1 MKNELITSAII
12 GTVGIPANYGGFE
25 TIVDELAKRYCGD
38 NQIFVYCSSI
48 SYSEKIEKYHQFN
61 LVYLPLRANGIQSIL
76 YDAIS
81 ILHAV
86 YKLKCTKILL
96 LGVSGALLIPIIKFI
111 HPSIII
117 TCNIDGLEW
126 RRAKWRWWEQK
137 FLRFLERLSCKY
149 SDHIISDNLHIR
161 SHVQTSYN
169 RESDLIS
176 CGGEHALQA
185 KPIKIEKYHIPADFY
200 LKICRVEPEN
210 TVEMVLNA
218 FRKLGDENLVFVG
231 NWQHSDFA
239 RSIFES
245 FKNERNIFLIG
256 PSYDKDE
263 IYTLRSRCKA
273 YVHGHSAGGTNPSL
287 VEILHFN
294 KMPICFRCNY
304 NEASTFG
311 LASYFSDEHELIEI
325 IEQEKWQHDK
335 NLNALYRQSCKEYNW
350 ETISEKYFKYL

>member
-1 MKNELITSAII
+1 MKNETSAII

-25 TIVDELAKRYCGD
+25 TIVDELAKHYCGD
-38 NQIFVYCSSI
+38 KNIFVYCSSL
-48 SYSEKIEKYHQFN
+48 SYDRKIKKYHQFN
-61 LVYLPLRANGIQSIL
+61 LIYLPFRANGIQSIF

-86 YKLKCTKILL
+86 YKLKSSKLLL

-111 HPSIII
+111 RPSIVI

-126 RRAKWRWWEQK
+126 KRAKWRWWEQK
-137 FLRFLERLSCKY
+137 FLKFLERLSCKY
-149 SDHIISDNLHIR
+149 SDNIISDNLHIR
-161 SHVQTSYN
+161 NHVQENYN
-169 RESDLIS
+169 RGSDLIS
-176 CGGEHALQA
+176 CGGEHARKA
-185 KPIKIEKYHIPADFY
+185 KIIKIEKYIIPTDFY

-210 TVEMVLNA
+210 NVEMVLNV
-218 FRKLGDENLVFVG
+218 FSKLENQNLVFVG

-239 RSIFES
+239 RSIFEK

-263 IYTLRSRCKA
+263 IYTLRTKCKA

-287 VEILHFN
+287 VEILHFK

-304 NEASTFG
+304 NESSTFG
-311 LASYFSDEHELIEI
+311 LASYYSDEDELKEI
-325 IEQEKWQHDK
+325 IEHEKWRHSG
-335 NLNALYRQSCKEYNW
+335 NLNALFIKSRNEYNW
-350 ETISEKYFKYL
+350 DTISTKYFKYL